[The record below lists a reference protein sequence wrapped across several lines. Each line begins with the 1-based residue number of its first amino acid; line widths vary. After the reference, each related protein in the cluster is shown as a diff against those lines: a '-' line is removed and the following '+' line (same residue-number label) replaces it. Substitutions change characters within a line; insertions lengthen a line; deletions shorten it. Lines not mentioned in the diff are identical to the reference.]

1 MLPSVSVIVA
11 TWRREEALRLV
22 LGDLARQQGIV
33 AEIVVVDQ
41 NTPPSGT
48 EVFDEIRRSPH
59 ALAVLPHAPGV
70 VASRND
76 GAQLARGEVLV
87 FIDDDVRIDDVRFL
101 ETIARDFLD
110 PALAGLCG
118 QELSGPDFR
127 ASTEPAPV
135 FGDAFE
141 EAAFFPRETSER
153 REVFHL
159 ATCNCAVRRSA
170 GEKVGGLDPVFAGN
184 SYGDDTDLALRM
196 RVAGL
201 RIVFQPSVSVRHI
214 RAPMGGLRLTD
225 PLNPWSVADR
235 YLSLWIFFFRH
246 VPPRW
251 RRWYLRDAILGK
263 SLLLR
268 QNFVRPWRWPA
279 IVAGL
284 AISFFRARGQT
295 RTAAISPG

>member
-1 MLPSVSVIVA
+1 MIVA
-11 TWRREEALRLV
+11 TWRREEALRLA
-22 LGDLARQQGIV
+22 LGDLARQEGLA
-33 AEIVVVDQ
+33 AEVVVVDQ
-41 NTPPSGT
+41 NTPPTGAD
-48 EVFDEIRRSPH
+48 VFAQVRRSGH
-59 ALAVLPHAPGV
+59 ALTVLPHAPGV

-76 GAQLARGEVLV
+76 GVRVARGEVLV

-101 ETIARDFLD
+101 ETIARNFLD

-118 QELSGPDFR
+118 QELSAPDFR
-127 ASTEPAPV
+127 ASRTPAPV
-135 FGDAFE
+135 FGDAFA

-170 GEKVGGLDPVFAGN
+170 WEKVGGLDPVFAGN

-196 RVAGL
+196 RAAGL
-201 RIVFQPSVSVRHI
+201 KIVFDPAASVRHM
-214 RAPMGGLRLTD
+214 RAPLGGLRLGD
-225 PLNPWSVADR
+225 RFNPWSAADR

-246 VPPRW
+246 VPARW

-279 IVAGL
+279 ITAGL
-284 AISFFRARGQT
+284 VLSFLRARAQSRSGAT
-295 RTAAISPG
+295 LPGRKNS